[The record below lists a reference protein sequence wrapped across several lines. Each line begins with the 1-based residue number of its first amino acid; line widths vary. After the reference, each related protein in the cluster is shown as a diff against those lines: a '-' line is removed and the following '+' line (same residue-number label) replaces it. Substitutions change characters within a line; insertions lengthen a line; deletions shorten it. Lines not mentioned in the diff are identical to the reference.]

1 VEEVEEEEGTAA
13 TEMVTAADVPEEED
27 VATAMLQQLWPNTK
41 VYVLP
46 LAIMFLIMAR
56 REQLTRC
63 EQLGRRLYITLVRS
77 TAMISA
83 TNCRIVKLSR

>member
-1 VEEVEEEEGTAA
+1 MEEVEEEEDTAA
-13 TEMVTAADVPEEED
+13 TVMVTTAADVPEEED

-56 REQLTRC
+56 REQLT
-63 EQLGRRLYITLVRS
+63 
-77 TAMISA
+77 
-83 TNCRIVKLSR
+83 